1 MERERI
7 LVVDDDRTQCLL
19 LQKLLEEEGY
29 RVTAA
34 ESGHA
39 AVQAFHNDAFDLVLS
54 DLRMP
59 DLDGIALYTNLKTSQ
74 PDLLFVLITAFGTI
88 SNAVQAVRA
97 GIYDYITKPVNAE
110 ELFSTLSRAFEV
122 QRLKD
127 ENALLREE
135 VQQHRQSVQI
145 VGSSKQMTTL
155 METIHTVARSNAAV
169 LLRGES
175 GTGKELVATAIHT
188 NSQRSDK
195 PLIKVNCGALPE
207 TLLEDELFGHE
218 RGAFT
223 GAEYQRKGRF
233 ELADG
238 GTIFLDEIAE
248 MPPHLQVKLLRVLQ
262 EKQFERIG
270 SSSTITVDTRVIAC
284 TSQDL
289 EQLVSQSRFRQDLY
303 YRINVVPITLPAL
316 RERRDDILLLAN
328 YFIRKYCEQDGRS
341 LLPLSEEAR
350 GYLVRYSWPG
360 NVRELENCIERAVV
374 LERGKEIQAST
385 LTLEHDMRRALRGSI
400 ADELLDD
407 DFSMDDFEREMLARA
422 LARTG
427 WNQSRA
433 AELLGLTRRT
443 LQYRM
448 EKYGITQTNAQ
459 QSS

>member
-289 EQLVSQSRFRQDLY
+289 EQLVSQNRFRQDLY